1 MTLRER
7 SIDKII
13 KKLKKGD
20 EKAFDTIYEMY
31 VKLIYHVI
39 FQIVK
44 NKLDAEDLT
53 QEVFVKMYENIQSLK
68 DNVQFKYWFLQ
79 IAKNHALNYVKK
91 KSYVLNDEYIRNMAA
106 EEEVVDD
113 FEALLN
119 QFKGVLNADEI
130 DIIALH
136 LYHRMTFREIGLLRE
151 ATTSAVNNKYARAIK
166 KVREFYKEGG
176 IFLWKKV

>member
-79 IAKNHALNYVKK
+79 IAKITH
-91 KSYVLNDEYIRNMAA
+91 
-106 EEEVVDD
+106 
-113 FEALLN
+113 
-119 QFKGVLNADEI
+119 
-130 DIIALH
+130 
-136 LYHRMTFREIGLLRE
+136 
-151 ATTSAVNNKYARAIK
+151 
-166 KVREFYKEGG
+166 
-176 IFLWKKV
+176 